1 MVPPDAFGHGKGFM
15 HTKLIGGTLM
25 HPGPGRT
32 VRFARGTVRIEDQTI
47 AAVEETEDITGHD
60 LGGDDYLIC
69 PGFIDTHLHLP
80 QFDSI
85 GIDGLEL
92 LDWLDR
98 VIFPAETCWEDPDYA
113 EAMTERVLDQL
124 ASFGTTSFAAYAT
137 VHHEA
142 ARRAVSMIKARGVR
156 AMVGQ
161 VLMDRNAPTE
171 LVRPARQLVREA
183 EALFDDAG
191 GRVEVA
197 VTPRFA
203 VSCSNDLLEAAGTL
217 ARKSGAPVQTHLAET
232 RRECALIGEL
242 FDGLPYTEVYKRA
255 GLLGP
260 RSIFGHGIWLDDQ
273 DRTMLADSS
282 SIVAHCPTANLFLDA
297 GRHDRSA
304 ALSAG
309 VKVTLGSDVAGGPDR
324 SMVRVA
330 QAMIETAKN
339 RGDTP
344 PTAAEAWWQITRGN
358 AEALGWGGSKNAA
371 EASGGVGTLRPGAE
385 ADLLIIRPTIDWQH
399 TPDPAGTLLYAWDDR
414 WLDRTIITGRPVWLR
429 E

>member
-1 MVPPDAFGHGKGFM
+1 M
-15 HTKLIGGTLM
+15 HTMLIGGTLM
-25 HPGPGRT
+25 LPAPDRT
-32 VRFARGTVRIEDQTI
+32 IRFARGTVRIEDRTI
-47 AAVEETEDITGHD
+47 TAVEETDALTNLD
-60 LGGDDYLIC
+60 LGSDEHLIC

-98 VIFPAETCWEDPDYA
+98 VIFPAETRWEDAEYA
-113 EAMTERVLDQL
+113 GAMTERVLDQL

-142 ARRAVSMIKARGVR
+142 TRRAIDAVKARGIR

-171 LVRPARQLVREA
+171 LVRPFRQLIREA
-183 EALFDDAG
+183 KALFDDAG

-203 VSCSNDLLEAAGTL
+203 VSCSGDLLEASGQLRMTT
-217 ARKSGAPVQTHLAET
+217 GAPVQTHLAET

-242 FDGLPYTEVYKRA
+242 FDGMPYTEVYRGS

-260 RSIFGHGIWLDDQ
+260 RSILGHGIWLDDD
-273 DRTMLADSS
+273 DRTMLAESG
-282 SIVAHCPTANLFLDA
+282 SIIAHCPTANLFLDA
-297 GRHDRSA
+297 GRHDRAESLA
-304 ALSAG
+304 AG
-309 VKVTLGSDVAGGPDR
+309 VTVTLGSDVAGGPDR

-344 PTAAEAWWQITRGN
+344 PTASQAWYQITRGN
-358 AEALGWGGSKNAA
+358 AEALGWGGSGMQAA
-371 EASGGVGTLRPGAE
+371 GAETGGVGTLMPGTE
-385 ADLLIIRPTIDWQH
+385 ADLLVIRPTIDWQH
-399 TPDPAGTLLYAWDDR
+399 TEDPAGTLLYAWDDR
-414 WLDRTIITGRPVWLR
+414 WLDRTIIDGRPAWLC

>member
-1 MVPPDAFGHGKGFM
+1 M

-25 HPGPGRT
+25 LPAPDRT
-32 VRFARGTVRIEDQTI
+32 IRFARGTVRIEDRTI
-47 AAVEETEDITGHD
+47 AAVEETDTLPALD

-85 GIDGLEL
+85 GIGGLEL

-98 VIFPAETCWEDPDYA
+98 VIFPAETRWEDPDYA
-113 EAMTERVLDQL
+113 EAMTERVLNQL

-142 ARRAVSMIKARGVR
+142 ARRAISMIQAWGIR

-171 LVRPARQLVREA
+171 LVRPAKQLIKEA
-183 EALFDDAG
+183 SSLEPT

-203 VSCSNDLLEAAGTL
+203 ISCSDELLEASGEL
-217 ARKSGAPVQTHLAET
+217 ARKTGAPVQTHLAET

-242 FDGLPYTEVYKRA
+242 FNGLPYTEVYKKS

-260 RSIFGHGIWLDDQ
+260 RSILAHGIWLDDV
-273 DRTMLADSS
+273 DRTMLSDSG
-282 SIVAHCPTANLFLDA
+282 SIIAHCPTANLFLDA
-297 GRHDRSA
+297 GRHDRPR
-304 ALSAG
+304 ALAAG
-309 VKVTLGSDVAGGPDR
+309 VTVTLGSDVAGGPDR

-330 QAMIETAKN
+330 RAMIETARN

-344 PTAAEAWWQITRGN
+344 PTASQAWYQITGGN
-358 AEALGWGGSKNAA
+358 AEALGWGGSRNHAKGSGAA
-371 EASGGVGTLRPGAE
+371 CVGTLEPGAE
-385 ADLLIIRPTIDWQH
+385 ADLLVVEPTIDWQE
-399 TPDPAGTLLYAWDDR
+399 TTDPAGTLLYTWDDR
-414 WLDRTIITGRPVWLR
+414 WLEQTLITGRPAWQR

>member
-1 MVPPDAFGHGKGFM
+1 M

-25 HPGPGRT
+25 LPGPGRT
-32 VRFARGTVRIEDQTI
+32 VRFARGTVSVQDQTI
-47 AAVEETEDITGHD
+47 AAVEETDTLPAID

-98 VIFPAETCWEDPDYA
+98 VIFPAEARWEDPDYA

-142 ARRAVSMIKARGVR
+142 ARRAISMIHAWGNR

-161 VLMDRNAPTE
+161 VLMDRNAPPE
-171 LVRPARQLVREA
+171 LVRPAKQLIKEA
-183 EALFDDAG
+183 ASLEPL

-203 VSCSNDLLEAAGTL
+203 ISCTDELLEASGEL
-217 ARKSGAPVQTHLAET
+217 ARRTGAPVQTHLAET
-232 RRECALIGEL
+232 RRECALIGDIYGGER
-242 FDGLPYTEVYKRA
+242 YTAVYEKA

-260 RSIFGHGIWLDDQ
+260 RSILAHGIWLDDE
-273 DRTMLADSS
+273 DRAMLADSG
-282 SIVAHCPTANLFLDA
+282 SIIAHCPTANLFLDA
-297 GRHDRSA
+297 GRHDRPRA
-304 ALSAG
+304 RSAG
-309 VKVTLGSDVAGGPDR
+309 VSVTLGSDVAGGPDR

-330 QAMIETAKN
+330 RAMIETAKN
-339 RGDTP
+339 RGDPP
-344 PTAAEAWWQITRGN
+344 PTPSEAWWQITRGN
-358 AEALGWGGSKNAA
+358 AEALGWGGQENASGSDA
-371 EASGGVGTLRPGAE
+371 AANSGGVGTLEPGAE
-385 ADLLIIRPTIDWQH
+385 ADLLLLRPTIDWQR

-414 WLDRTIITGRPVWLR
+414 WLDQTIINGRPVWER